1 MSARGRKDRIEI
13 QLRQDKSNERYGEE
27 VSAREKRKDRRKRL
41 LNSNTERRRRIG
53 ERKIRGVRKYV
64 EDIFSLR
71 NRTNKLE

>member
-41 LNSNTERRRRIG
+41 LNSNTERRQ
-53 ERKIRGVRKYV
+53 
-64 EDIFSLR
+64 R
-71 NRTNKLE
+71 NRRNKLE